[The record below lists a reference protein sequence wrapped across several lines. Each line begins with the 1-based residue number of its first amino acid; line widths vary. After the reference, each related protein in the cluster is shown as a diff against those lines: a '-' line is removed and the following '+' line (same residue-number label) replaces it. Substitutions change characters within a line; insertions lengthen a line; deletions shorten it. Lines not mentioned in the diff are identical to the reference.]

1 MPKNK
6 PSAEKPMG
14 KLTVKEE
21 LFCQSYVELLGNG
34 TQAAVAAFD
43 IDMEKKNWQNTAA
56 SIAKEYLRKPHLLAR
71 VRELLNL
78 AHMNDESVDAEV
90 AFCLRQNE
98 DLNVKMKAAEMYN
111 KLGGRYQKDNE
122 QKRANINIDG
132 INYITPDKPNN

>member
-1 MPKNK
+1 
-6 PSAEKPMG
+6 MG
-14 KLTVKEE
+14 NLTVKEE

-34 TQAAVAAFD
+34 TQAAVSAYN
-43 IDMEKKNWQNTAA
+43 IDMSRKGWQSTAGA
-56 SIAKEYLRKPHLLAR
+56 MANENLRKPKILTR

-78 AHMNDESVDAEV
+78 AHMNDESVDTEV

-122 QKRANINIDG
+122 QKRANISIDG
-132 INYITPDKPNN
+132 INYVTPDKPTN